1 MNTTILEK
9 RVSESILFDFD
20 CAPNLSAAETITSA
34 GPATADQGGFTFGSP
49 TVNTS
54 IVTYP
59 GGTTAPVGT
68 VAQVRITGGVI
79 PAGSVLPDGRRGIR
93 CTIRLP
99 HVTSIGNTREA
110 TVLLDLTDTPA

>member
-20 CAPNLSAAETITSA
+20 CAPNLSATETIVTA
-34 GPATADQGGFTFGSP
+34 GPATADQGGFTFGSAAI
-49 TVNTS
+49 NTT

-59 GGTTAPVGT
+59 GGVTAPIGT
-68 VAQVRITGGVI
+68 VAQVRITAGVI
-79 PAGSVLPDGRRGIR
+79 PSGSVLPDNRRGIR

-99 HVTSIGNTREA
+99 YTTSTGNTREA
-110 TVLLDLTDTPA
+110 TVLLDLTDTPG